1 MKINKSEDFLMK
13 VYNVAIDGPAGA
25 GKSTVARMAAKEL
38 GFVYVDTGAMYRALA
53 LAFFRRGITAGEKE
67 RVLEVLPELNVNIA
81 YQDGEQIVFLNG
93 EDVTSLLR
101 TQEIGNLASDF
112 APLVPVRE
120 KLRSLQQELA
130 ARTSV
135 IMDGRDIGT
144 VVLPGAEVKIFLTAD
159 ASVRADRRVKELC
172 ERGIS
177 CDREEILNEIRSRD
191 LQDEQRENSPLKKA
205 DDAILLDASALSAEE
220 VAKKIVELVRIR
232 CAL

>member
-53 LAFFRRGITAGEKE
+53 LAFFRRGIKPEEKE
-67 RVLEVLPELNVNIA
+67 RVLEVLPEFNVNIA

-112 APLVPVRE
+112 APLAPVRK

-135 IMDGRDIGT
+135 VMDGRDIGT
-144 VVLPGAEVKIFLTAD
+144 IVLPEAEVKIFLTAD
-159 ASVRADRRVKELC
+159 AKVRAARRFKELC
-172 ERGIS
+172 ERGVS
-177 CDREEILNEIRSRD
+177 CDEGEILKEILARD
-191 LQDEQRENSPLKKA
+191 LQDEQRENSPLTRA
-205 DDAILLDASALSAEE
+205 EDAILVDASSLSAKE
-220 VAKKIVELVRIR
+220 VAEKIVELVKER

>member
-1 MKINKSEDFLMK
+1 MK

-53 LAFFRRGITAGEKE
+53 LAFSRSGIKPDEKE
-67 RVLEVLPELNVNIA
+67 RVLKAIPDIHVTIA

-93 EDVTSLLR
+93 EDVTSYLR
-101 TQEIGNLASDF
+101 TQEIGNLASAF
-112 APLVPVRE
+112 APLLPVRE
-120 KLRSLQQELA
+120 KLRLLQQELA

-144 VVLPGAEVKIFLTAD
+144 IVLPDADVKIFLTAD
-159 ASVRADRRVKELC
+159 AKVRAARRFKELC
-172 ERGIS
+172 ERGVS
-177 CDREEILNEIRSRD
+177 CDKNEILEEILARD

-205 DDAILLDASALSAEE
+205 EDAIVLDASLLSAQE
-220 VAKKIVELVRIR
+220 VTEKIVSLVKSR

>member
-1 MKINKSEDFLMK
+1 MR

-53 LAFFRRGITAGEKE
+53 LAFFRRGIKPEEEE
-67 RVLEVLPELNVNIA
+67 RVLEVLPELSVNIA
-81 YQDGEQIVFLNG
+81 YQDGEQKVHLNG

-101 TQEIGNLASDF
+101 TQEIGNLASAF
-112 APLVPVRE
+112 APLPPVRE
-120 KLRSLQQELA
+120 KLCFLQKELA

-144 VVLPGAEVKIFLTAD
+144 VVLPNAEVKIFLTAD

-172 ERGIS
+172 ERGVS
-177 CDREEILNEIRSRD
+177 CDREEILSEIRSRD

-205 DDAILLDASALSAEE
+205 DDAVLLDASTLSAEE
-220 VAKKIVELVRIR
+220 VTKKIVELVKGR

>member
-1 MKINKSEDFLMK
+1 MK

-25 GKSTVARMAAKEL
+25 GKSTAARMAAKEL

-53 LAFFRRGITAGEKE
+53 LAFSRSGIKPDEKE
-67 RVLEVLPELNVNIA
+67 RVLKAIPDIHVTIA

-93 EDVTSLLR
+93 EDVTSYLR
-101 TQEIGNLASDF
+101 TQEIGNLASAF
-112 APLVPVRE
+112 APLLPVRE
-120 KLRSLQQELA
+120 KLRLLQQELA

-144 VVLPGAEVKIFLTAD
+144 IVLPDADVKIFLTAD
-159 ASVRADRRVKELC
+159 AKVRADRRFKELC
-172 ERGIS
+172 ERGVS
-177 CDREEILNEIRSRD
+177 CDKNEILEEILARD

-205 DDAILLDASALSAEE
+205 EDAVVLDASLLSVQE
-220 VAKKIVELVRIR
+220 VTEKIVSLVKSR

>member
-1 MKINKSEDFLMK
+1 MK

-25 GKSTVARMAAKEL
+25 GKSTAARMAAKEL

-53 LAFFRRGITAGEKE
+53 LAFSRSGIKPDEKE
-67 RVLEVLPELNVNIA
+67 RVLKAIPDIHVTIA

-93 EDVTSLLR
+93 EDVTSYLR
-101 TQEIGNLASDF
+101 TQEIGNLASAF
-112 APLVPVRE
+112 APLLPVRE
-120 KLRSLQQELA
+120 KLRLLQQELA

-144 VVLPGAEVKIFLTAD
+144 IVLPDADVKIFLTAD
-159 ASVRADRRVKELC
+159 AKVRAARRFKELC
-172 ERGIS
+172 ERDVS
-177 CDREEILNEIRSRD
+177 CDENEILEEILARD

-205 DDAILLDASALSAEE
+205 EDAVVLDASLLSAQE
-220 VAKKIVELVRIR
+220 VTEKIVSLVKSR

>member
-1 MKINKSEDFLMK
+1 MK

-53 LAFFRRGITAGEKE
+53 LAFSRSGIKPDEKE
-67 RVLEVLPELNVNIA
+67 RVLKAIPDIHVTIA

-93 EDVTSLLR
+93 EDVTSYLR
-101 TQEIGNLASDF
+101 TQEIGNLASAF
-112 APLVPVRE
+112 APLLPVRE
-120 KLRSLQQELA
+120 KLRLLQQELA

-144 VVLPGAEVKIFLTAD
+144 IVLPDADVKIFLTAD
-159 ASVRADRRVKELC
+159 AKVRAARRFKELC
-172 ERGIS
+172 ERGVS
-177 CDREEILNEIRSRD
+177 CDKNEILEEILARD

-205 DDAILLDASALSAEE
+205 EDAVVLDASLLSAQE
-220 VAKKIVELVRIR
+220 VTEKIVSLVKSR